1 MTPQVGFYG
10 SQDDFR
16 KAIMNEYRFELIGEG
31 EDSHN
36 NRRRGFDYFLTHTI
50 NKHNNNPIF
59 SPNVD
64 IELST
69 NPDQVMQLPIPL
81 SEINANDLIN

>member
-1 MTPQVGFYG
+1 MMRSGGVL
-10 SQDDFR
+10 
-16 KAIMNEYRFELIGEG
+16 KAR
-31 EDSHN
+31 
-36 NRRRGFDYFLTHTI
+36 TI